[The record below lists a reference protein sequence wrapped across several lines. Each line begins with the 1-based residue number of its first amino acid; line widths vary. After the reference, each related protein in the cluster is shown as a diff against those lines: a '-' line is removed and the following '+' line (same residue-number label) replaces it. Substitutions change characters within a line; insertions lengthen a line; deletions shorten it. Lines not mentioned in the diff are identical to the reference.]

1 MCIVDGSTQGLFS
14 SSGIV
19 GSSYI
24 IVSTSMCV
32 VTCVSGKGPMYGV

>member
-1 MCIVDGSTQGLFS
+1 MCMVGGSTLALFS

-19 GSSYI
+19 GSSYV

-32 VTCVSGKGPMYGV
+32 ITCVFRKGPMYGV